1 MNREKS
7 DVAKKVI
14 NIYESDEYVNEKR
27 ERRKKNGLLFI
38 EIYLLC
44 TLVSFIFY
52 SHGSD
57 PSLNIAMIYTLGVF
71 LVARYSSGY
80 YYGMLFAVSSVIS
93 VNFFFTYPYGNLNFS
108 MEGYQLTFAGMLIIA
123 FITSAMTTNMKQQ
136 AKELAEQEKQLME
149 AQKEKMRANLLR
161 AVSHDIRT
169 PLTGIIG
176 NSSTYLEMEESLTDE
191 EKRIIMKNIQDDTH
205 WLLNMV
211 ENLLSVTRIDN
222 ETTKVNKSVES
233 VDEVVSSSVIRFK
246 KRFPDAAVKI
256 KLPEDVLFIEMDVML
271 IEQVIINM
279 LQNAQMHANS
289 KKPLELTVSESENGV
304 LFKIKDYGDGI
315 DSTKLNTL
323 FDGEGFRTSHTGETD
338 SHKGMG
344 IGLSICKT
352 IILAHEGK
360 IWAMNHN
367 EGAEFVFELPKEVE
381 E

>member
-1 MNREKS
+1 MDN
-7 DVAKKVI
+7 DINKVI
-14 NIYESDEYVNEKR
+14 NDIKDDEELEIIEEKKSAR
-27 ERRKKNGLLFI
+27 QKNGLITLA
-38 EIYLLC
+38 IYLVC
-44 TLVSFIFY
+44 TFISFVFY

-71 LVARYSSGY
+71 MVARYSSGY
-80 YYGMLFAVSSVIS
+80 FYGLFFALFSVVG

-108 MEGYQLTFAGMLIIA
+108 LEGYQFTFAGMLIIA
-123 FITSAMTTNMKQQ
+123 FITSALTTNMKKQ
-136 AKELAEQEKQLME
+136 AEELAIQEKQLME

-169 PLTGIIG
+169 PLTGILG
-176 NSSTYLEMEESLTDE
+176 NSSTYLEMEDVLTAE
-191 EKRIIMKNIQDDTH
+191 EKRDIINHIQDDTH

-222 ETTKVNKSVES
+222 ETAKVNKSVES

-246 KRFPDAAVKI
+246 KRFPEANVKVN
-256 KLPEDVLFIEMDVML
+256 LPEDIIFIDMDVML
-271 IEQVIINM
+271 IEQVIINI

-289 KKPLELTVSESENGV
+289 IKPLEIHVKEKEKSV
-304 LFKIKDYGDGI
+304 VFIIRDYGEGI
-315 DSTKLNTL
+315 DSTKMDTL
-323 FDGEGFRTSHTGETD
+323 FDGEGFRTSHQGDAD

-352 IILAHEGK
+352 IIIAHEGR
-360 IWAMNHN
+360 IGARNHK
-367 EGAEFVFELPKEVE
+367 EGAEFYFELPKEVE